1 MAPIFRCKT
10 QDAYVVKVLCELLQN
25 NLRKAC
31 FELSESGIKLCM
43 SDHYHQ
49 ILIHLNLDSDN
60 FSVYKFKEDKRYIG
74 INLVHLHKMLKTI
87 KKKDSLELFIED
99 KFPDDLGIR
108 VFPKENNSR
117 VTTSKVKIQA
127 MQYIDTEFPTG
138 YGKPV
143 IVPSSEYQKM
153 TKELNTIGSTITIYS
168 KGFFIKFLS
177 DPSNTYSKD
186 VKFGE
191 ETNNED
197 EDEDEEE
204 DEDDNQ
210 EYCQDFQTEMLNRI
224 AKLSGLSTNM
234 QIFPK
239 EGLPLLFKSSVGSLG
254 KISIYMKSKEQS
266 ECENHTMDSD
276 YDSENEEEI
285 EQKSKNIRANK

>member
-1 MAPIFRCKT
+1 
-10 QDAYVVKVLCELLQN
+10 
-25 NLRKAC
+25 
-31 FELSESGIKLCM
+31 M

-49 ILIHLNLDSDN
+49 ILIHLDLQSDN
-60 FSVYKFKEDKRYIG
+60 FSVYKFKEDKKYIG

-87 KKKDSLELFIED
+87 KKKDSLELFIDDDHPE
-99 KFPDDLGIR
+99 DLGIR
-108 VFPKENNSR
+108 VYPKENNSR
-117 VTTSKVKIQA
+117 VTTSKVRIQS

-191 ETNNED
+191 EINED
-197 EDEDEEE
+197 DDC
-204 DEDDNQ
+204 DDDNKEYTQ
-210 EYCQDFQTEMLNRI
+210 EFQTEMLNRI
-224 AKLSGLSTNM
+224 AKISGLSNNM

-254 KISIYMKSKEQS
+254 KISIYVKSKQQ
-266 ECENHTMDSD
+266 
-276 YDSENEEEI
+276 SENEEYEVDSDFDS
-285 EQKSKNIRANK
+285 ETEDEVVDKSKNIRVKK

>member
-1 MAPIFRCKT
+1 MAPGFRCKT
-10 QDAYVVKVLCELLQN
+10 QDAYVLKVLCELLQN

-49 ILIHLNLDSDN
+49 ILIHLDLQSDN
-60 FSVYKFKEDKRYIG
+60 FSVYKFKEDKKYIG

-87 KKKDSLELFIED
+87 KKKDSLELFIDDEH
-99 KFPDDLGIR
+99 PEDLGIR

-117 VTTSKVKIQA
+117 VTTSKVKIQS
-127 MQYIDTEFPTG
+127 MQYIDTEFPRG

-191 ETNNED
+191 ETNCDDDGDDSED
-197 EDEDEEE
+197 E
-204 DEDDNQ
+204 NQ
-210 EYCQDFQTEMLNRI
+210 EYCQEFQTEMLNRI
-224 AKLSGLSTNM
+224 AKISGLSNNM

-254 KISIYMKSKEQS
+254 KISIYMKSKQQS
-266 ECENHTMDSD
+266 EFESHIVDSD
-276 YDSENEEEI
+276 YDSENEEDIVE
-285 EQKSKNIRANK
+285 KSKNIRVKK

>member
-1 MAPIFRCKT
+1 MAPVFRCKT
-10 QDAYVVKVLCELLQN
+10 QDAYVLKVLCELLQN

-31 FELSESGIKLCM
+31 FELSENGIKLCM

-49 ILIHLNLDSDN
+49 ILIHLDLQSDN
-60 FSVYKFKEDKRYIG
+60 FSVYKFKEDKKYIG

-87 KKKDSLELFIED
+87 KKKDSLELFIDDDHPE
-99 KFPDDLGIR
+99 DLGIR
-108 VFPKENNSR
+108 VYPKENNSR
-117 VTTSKVKIQA
+117 VTTSKVRIQS

-191 ETNNED
+191 EINED
-197 EDEDEEE
+197 DDC
-204 DEDDNQ
+204 DDDNKEYTQ
-210 EYCQDFQTEMLNRI
+210 EFQTEMLNRI
-224 AKLSGLSTNM
+224 AKISGLSNNM

-254 KISIYMKSKEQS
+254 KISIYVKSKQQ
-266 ECENHTMDSD
+266 
-276 YDSENEEEI
+276 SENEEYEV
-285 EQKSKNIRANK
+285 EVDSDFDSETEDEVVDKSKNIRVKK